1 MIEFVKRCISI
12 FLNKHITACTTKMDF
27 WKFKG
32 QQEDVWKEFMIHYS
46 KLIVDS
52 NAKFDHEY
60 TYELEVGKSKLFNC
74 VSTIYYF
81 IHKIIVE

>member
-1 MIEFVKRCISI
+1 MIDFVKRCISI
-12 FLNKHITACTTKMDF
+12 FLNKQITGSTKMDL
-27 WKFKG
+27 WKFKS
-32 QQEDVWKEFMIHYS
+32 QKEEVWNEFIIHYT

-74 VSTIYYF
+74 VNIF
-81 IHKIIVE
+81 